1 MEYLF
6 NKYQGTGNDFII
18 IDNRNKALQPG
29 NIDLINKLCN
39 RRFGIGADGLILIS
53 DHKEY
58 DFEMKYFNS
67 DGKEG
72 TMCGNGGRCAVNF
85 ARSIG
90 LAQNSTKFI
99 ATDGVHEAKVSDNIV
114 NLKMSD
120 VTEIKLIKGNY
131 FMNTGSPHYIVF
143 VKNVAETDV
152 FQTGKKIRW
161 FDDFAP
167 GGTNVNFVEVTEKG
181 IFVRTFE
188 RGVEDETLS
197 CGTGS
202 TASAIASVL
211 TGHLDTDHVD
221 VKTMGG
227 DLSVSFKIDG
237 DLVKDVWLKGPAEFV
252 YSGTISI

>member
-1 MEYLF
+1 MNYSF

-18 IDNRNKALQPG
+18 IDNRNGAFNPE
-29 NIDLINKLCN
+29 NFDLVNKLCN

-53 DHKEY
+53 EHKDY
-58 DFEMKYFNS
+58 DFEMKYYNS
-67 DGKEG
+67 DGKPG
-72 TMCGNGGRCAVNF
+72 SMCGNGGRCVSHF
-85 ARSIG
+85 AFSLG
-90 LAQNSTKFI
+90 MAKKETKFI
-99 ATDGVHEAKVSDNIV
+99 AADGEHEAKIDKNIVALKMNNVSD
-114 NLKMSD
+114 
-120 VTEIKLIKGNY
+120 IKLIKGNY
-131 FMNTGSPHYIVF
+131 FLNTGSPHYIVF

-152 FQTGKKIRW
+152 FETGKKIRW

-167 GGTNVNFVEVTEKG
+167 GGTNVNFVEVTTDG

-211 TGHLDTDHVD
+211 SGHTDTNPVK

-227 DLSVSFKIDG
+227 DLSVSFEPTENGAKNI
-237 DLVKDVWLKGPAEFV
+237 WLKGPAEFV
-252 YSGTISI
+252 YSGTINI

>member
-1 MEYLF
+1 MKYSF
-6 NKYQGTGNDFII
+6 NKYQGTGNDFIM
-18 IDNRNKALQPG
+18 IDNRNGSFSPG
-29 NIDLINKLCN
+29 NVALINKLCN

-53 DHKEY
+53 KHDVY

-72 TMCGNGGRCAVNF
+72 TMCGNGGRCASEF
-85 ARSIG
+85 AMQLG
-90 LAQNSTKFI
+90 LAGKETKFI
-99 ATDGVHEAKVSDNIV
+99 AIDGLHEAKKNGDIIE
-114 NLKMSD
+114 LKMSD
-120 VTEIKLIKGNY
+120 VSDIKLIKGNY

-143 VKNVAETDV
+143 VKNVADMDV
-152 FQTGKKIRW
+152 FETGKKIRW

-167 GGTNVNFVEVTEKG
+167 GGTNVNFVEVTENG

-202 TASAIASVL
+202 TASAIASAL
-211 TGHLDTDHVD
+211 TGHIDTKPVA

-227 DLSVSFKIDG
+227 DLSVSFEIAGND
-237 DLVKDVWLKGPAEFV
+237 VKNVWLKGPAEFV
-252 YSGTISI
+252 YSGTISV